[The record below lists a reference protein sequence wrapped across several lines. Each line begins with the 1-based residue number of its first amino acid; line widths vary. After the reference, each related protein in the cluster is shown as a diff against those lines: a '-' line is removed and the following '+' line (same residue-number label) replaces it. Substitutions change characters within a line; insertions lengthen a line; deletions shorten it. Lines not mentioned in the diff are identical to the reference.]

1 MKTGSGASREEER
14 PKPGRSI
21 KQDPLRVALP
31 LPSREGGS
39 KSRLWK
45 PRGCFN
51 ISRTQTRLKG
61 SSYHGYWQAANSAAE
76 FRTGQQTEFQ
86 ALDWRASSG
95 AVIMTGP
102 AVGGTNTL
110 RLPIINAPKRLTA
123 VGPTVP
129 DIGTTPWTAS
139 GSGQDRSRV
148 DMSAGGRQRLCDAV
162 TVLTR
167 ARELLADE
175 QRWCKRSFARTWL
188 CVPVCTRAPVLRPG
202 RHHARRPKARQRRPP
217 CLEWRTVRPIPDWN
231 DERRRTH
238 GEVIAAFDA
247 AIATLDRGIV

>member
-1 MKTGSGASREEER
+1 MPFDCT
-14 PKPGRSI
+14 
-21 KQDPLRVALP
+21 
-31 LPSREGGS
+31 
-39 KSRLWK
+39 
-45 PRGCFN
+45 
-51 ISRTQTRLKG
+51 
-61 SSYHGYWQAANSAAE
+61 
-76 FRTGQQTEFQ
+76 
-86 ALDWRASSG
+86 
-95 AVIMTGP
+95 
-102 AVGGTNTL
+102 
-110 RLPIINAPKRLTA
+110 PIIDAPKRLTA

-139 GSGQDRSRV
+139 GSGRDRSRV
-148 DMSAGGRQRLCDAV
+148 DMSAGGRQRLGDAV

-188 CVPVCTRAPVLRPG
+188 GVPVPAQSAL
-202 RHHARRPKARQRRPP
+202 ARRYCALGAIMRAGRRFGLPVNDARRA
-217 CLEWRTVRPIPDWN
+217 LEWQTVRPIPDWN